1 MGHIFSAKGFTPDM
15 LADPDVKDAINET
28 CRILTEAVDSAFSRE
43 VPREL
48 IDHLHNDTFLF
59 SGFKTYH
66 EAREISALLLDNETG
81 TFKSFEKFLDEVREI
96 NSRYNS
102 NYLQAEYNFA
112 VQSTQMA
119 VKWHDFQHDGDRYLL
134 QYRTANDGLVRP
146 EHQALHNTT
155 LPIDDPF
162 WDSYT
167 PPLGWNCRCTVVQVN
182 RGKYPVSDS
191 AAAIRAGEAATAK
204 PKQQIFRFNPG
215 KTQTVFPPKHP
226 YYKVPE
232 DVKKAVSAQSPKK
245 EVNSGQDI
253 VSLIND
259 NDKSKAWFERGLTTL
274 DDKAGK
280 GCNGSTDMNG
290 TIHLTQKRLDNCIS
304 AIKKLNNGEDISF
317 DEADSMATLWHE
329 ITHNRNKQ
337 GNMWTSKL
345 QTDFM
350 ELANEFV
357 ARKSLPEFYEELGF
371 PMQHPEFM
379 TNRASTGYNRWVN
392 QYEKVISATGCD
404 TDKIFSHVRT
414 HLFDESYK
422 NQKQGLIDALANEG
436 AHKNDG
442 TPLKKTE
449 LGKLVSAC
457 LDYEYR
463 FNQQLESLVM
473 N

>member
-1 MGHIFSAKGFTPDM
+1 M

-215 KTQTVFPPKHP
+215 KTERVFPPRHP
-226 YYKVPE
+226 YLP
-232 DVKKAVSAQSPKK
+232 
-245 EVNSGQDI
+245 
-253 VSLIND
+253 
-259 NDKSKAWFERGLTTL
+259 
-274 DDKAGK
+274 K
-280 GCNGSTDMNG
+280 GCGDCQFRTERHLGYKPDNPLCQACDILAKCMNDATIEEHRKAFDELVASGNYTETEFNPLTGAYKAIHIGHISHDNPNEDRYFAERLSATQLEKLCQDSLFNAGHTAILLDEITKATNGNILPALDLQMDGRLMDIRSITENNKH
-290 TIHLTQKRLDNCIS
+290 TIRNALYKKNDQIRRYQEATGHTSDTVCLYFYAPSLFNEKR
-304 AIKKLNNGEDISF
+304 IKKGISEYSKMVGENRRNIKHVVCVVNNE
-317 DEADSMATLWHE
+317 
-329 ITHNRNKQ
+329 
-337 GNMWTSKL
+337 
-345 QTDFM
+345 
-350 ELANEFV
+350 
-357 ARKSLPEFYEELGF
+357 
-371 PMQHPEFM
+371 
-379 TNRASTGYNRWVN
+379 
-392 QYEKVISATGCD
+392 
-404 TDKIFSHVRT
+404 SHV
-414 HLFDESYK
+414 F
-422 NQKQGLIDALANEG
+422 
-436 AHKNDG
+436 
-442 TPLKKTE
+442 
-449 LGKLVSAC
+449 
-457 LDYEYR
+457 EYDIK
-463 FNQQLESLVM
+463 
-473 N
+473 